1 MFGILIVKKSDAKIS
16 PNIIQGMWIFEEG
29 KGETVKD
36 LSGNGS
42 DGVFVGDIKWVEG
55 KFGGGIEFT
64 GVEAQ
69 NHVRIGTKG
78 NPDSLAA
85 LNFKESKGFSI
96 HAWVLS
102 SVPPNGKCVI
112 WKGQG
117 CSSWSQYLLGTGA
130 HENPGG
136 RINQASFHYRIKS
149 SPDKFE
155 ALGDPLPVNE
165 WVHLVGVWDGTKI
178 HIYVNGKLQN
188 SADAVGQPW
197 DSPEA
202 VFIGHDTGCNA
213 GKGRCHWAGI
223 IDEVV
228 IFNMPLTKEQ
238 VVSLGNGIEGV
249 LAVDASGKTTT
260 TWGKLKSIN

>member
-1 MFGILIVKKSDAKIS
+1 MIKQYIGYIIIIICVFGMIMVQKSDAKIS

-29 KGETVKD
+29 KGETVED

-78 NPDSLAA
+78 DPDSLAA
-85 LNFKESKGFSI
+85 LNFKDSKGFSI

-117 CSSWSQYLLGTGA
+117 CSSWSQYLLGTGC
-130 HENPGG
+130 
-136 RINQASFHYRIKS
+136 
-149 SPDKFE
+149 
-155 ALGDPLPVNE
+155 
-165 WVHLVGVWDGTKI
+165 T
-178 HIYVNGKLQN
+178 
-188 SADAVGQPW
+188 
-197 DSPEA
+197 
-202 VFIGHDTGCNA
+202 
-213 GKGRCHWAGI
+213 
-223 IDEVV
+223 
-228 IFNMPLTKEQ
+228 
-238 VVSLGNGIEGV
+238 
-249 LAVDASGKTTT
+249 
-260 TWGKLKSIN
+260 